1 MAKPMFLNNLKRY
14 DEAIKYYHQVLA
26 IDLTNVNALN
36 DKALALQNLQKYDES
51 IKYYDKALSIEP
63 RDIIPLNKSYY
74 FRFRKI

>member
-36 DKALALQNLQKYDES
+36 ES
-51 IKYYDKALSIEP
+51 LGFTESA
-63 RDIIPLNKSYY
+63 
-74 FRFRKI
+74 KI